1 MNRMLAAVLVSCS
14 LAVLPFA
21 GAAAAEGTKPDA
33 TIDIAGNT
41 GGVGVGFTEA
51 KGTLHYEGKSYP
63 VQMQGVSVGQV
74 GVSSITAT
82 GEVFNLNQLQDFNG
96 NYTAGSAGIAV
107 AGGGT
112 ETTMKNQKGVVIK
125 MRGTN
130 EGVDFRLSVDG
141 VSMKVSQ

>member
-1 MNRMLAAVLVSCS
+1 MNRMLAAVVVFCS
-14 LAVLPFA
+14 LAVLPLV
-21 GAAAAEGTKPDA
+21 GMAAEGTKPDA

-74 GVSSITAT
+74 GASSITAT
-82 GEVFNLNQLQDFNG
+82 GEVFNFKQLQDFDG
-96 NYTAGSAGIAV
+96 NYAAASAGVAV

-125 MRGTN
+125 LRGTN

-141 VSMKVSQ
+141 VSVKIAQ

>member
-21 GAAAAEGTKPDA
+21 GAAAEGTKPDA

-74 GVSSITAT
+74 GVSSIAAT
-82 GEVFNLNQLQDFNG
+82 GEVFNLKQRQDFDG
-96 NYTAGSAGIAV
+96 NYTAASAGVAV

-112 ETTMKNQKGVVIK
+112 ETTMKNHKGVVIK
-125 MRGTN
+125 LRGTN
-130 EGVDFRLSVDG
+130 EGVDFRSPSTAFL
-141 VSMKVSQ
+141 